1 MEVTKRLKGL
11 DFASRVPEE
20 LWTNVHNIE
29 QEVVTKVVSKE
40 KKYKRVKWLSEEALQ
55 IVEERRKAKGK
66 GERKRYTQL
75 NTEFQRRARRDKKA
89 ILNEQC
95 KEIDENS

>member
-1 MEVTKRLKGL
+1 MTKRLKGL
-11 DFASRVPEE
+11 DFAGRVPEE

-55 IVEERRKAKGK
+55 IVEERSKAKGT
-66 GERKRYTQL
+66 GERKRYMQL

>member
-1 MEVTKRLKGL
+1 MEETKRLKGL
-11 DFASRVPEE
+11 DFAGRVPEE

-40 KKYKRVKWLSEEALQ
+40 KKYKRVKRLSEEASQ

-66 GERKRYTQL
+66 GERKRYMQL

>member
-55 IVEERRKAKGK
+55 IVEESRKAKGK

-75 NTEFQRRARRDKKA
+75 NTEFQRRARRDKQA
-89 ILNEQC
+89 ILNEHC